1 VLRFFYF
8 WKLIPFMP
16 QQLVIIRLAAP
27 EDLQEIDEIYN
38 QAIEIKATAH
48 TSPLT
53 IEERKSWFE
62 YHEPTLFPV
71 FVAVAQDAVIGW
83 ISFSPY
89 RSGRQALRFTAEIS
103 YYIHRDYWSRGV
115 GSQLLEFA
123 INEAPKLNFSVL
135 IAILL
140 EYNIASIRLLE
151 KFAFEKWG
159 FLPEVA
165 EYDHN
170 KCGQYYYGVVLK
182 P

>member
-1 VLRFFYF
+1 ML
-8 WKLIPFMP
+8 
-16 QQLVIIRLAAP
+16 QQLVTIRLAVP
-27 EDLQEIDEIYN
+27 EDLQAIDEIYN

-62 YHEPTLFPV
+62 YHEPALFPV
-71 FVAVAQDAVIGW
+71 YVAVANDAVIGW

-89 RSGRQALRFTAEIS
+89 RSGRQALKFTAEIS
-103 YYIHRDYWSRGV
+103 YYIHRDFWSRGV

-140 EYNIASIRLLE
+140 EHNKASVSLLK

-159 FLPEVA
+159 FLHEVA

-170 KCGQYYYGVVLK
+170 KCGQYYYGLILR